1 MQAAAAANAAAM
13 GALDPLLVDPQ
24 TLAQS
29 AQHPSPLPASH
40 LSWISWLCSLKGHEF
55 LIEVD
60 RYFIRDKMNLIK
72 MDE

>member
-1 MQAAAAANAAAM
+1 M

-29 AQHPSPLPASH
+29 AQHSPLPNN
-40 LSWISWLCSLKGHEF
+40 LSWIGWFCSLKGHEF

-60 RYFIRDKMNLIK
+60 R
-72 MDE
+72 